1 MSVTAAQ
8 LDSAI
13 RQRLQAEHVEVVDT
27 SGGCGQAFEV
37 VIVSNVF
44 ANKNKLV
51 RHRLV
56 NSALKEEIAVI
67 HAFTQVG
74 GNKVDAK
81 NEVESNQK
89 SYTPDE
95 WKSKS

>member
-1 MSVTAAQ
+1 MSVSAGH

-13 RQRLQAEHVEVVDT
+13 RQRLQAEHVEVIDT

-37 VIVSNVF
+37 VIVSSIF
-44 ANKNKLV
+44 MGKNKLQ

-56 NSALKEEIAVI
+56 NAALKEEIAVI

-74 GNKVDAK
+74 SSQITHILVLTRKV
-81 NEVESNQK
+81 
-89 SYTPDE
+89 
-95 WKSKS
+95 